1 MLYAELPSLRLRVL
15 EVTRDETKPA
25 TQGGQDALTR
35 ARRRI
40 HAEGEWIE
48 ERSLEGQT
56 DVSGRYDWSR
66 LREARRTHSEDD
78 RRHGE
83 DAPAAAQHSLIGQ
96 LVGDADARLHVVFV
110 RVPEAAIVV
119 IGEEQTAFDIE
130 VGGRD
135 FGDRFGR
142 VCRLGRSLDGI
153 GDGAIEA
160 DDIAVEP
167 FGRRVLQFP
176 AHAEVERQLARRP
189 PIIVEEEALI

>member
-25 TQGGQDALTR
+25 TQGGQDALTC

-56 DVSGRYDWSR
+56 GVGARYDRSR
-66 LREARRTHSEDD
+66 LREARRTHAEDD

-96 LVGDADARLHVVFV
+96 LVGDADAAARCFCPCPRSRDCCHRRRADRL
-110 RVPEAAIVV
+110 
-119 IGEEQTAFDIE
+119 
-130 VGGRD
+130 
-135 FGDRFGR
+135 
-142 VCRLGRSLDGI
+142 
-153 GDGAIEA
+153 
-160 DDIAVEP
+160 
-167 FGRRVLQFP
+167 
-176 AHAEVERQLARRP
+176 
-189 PIIVEEEALI
+189 